1 MVVIGGGIIGLELGS
16 VYSRLGT
23 EVQVVEYLDRL
34 IPSMDGSLG
43 RNAAYLEKTGDSVFP
58 QPRST
63 KAKNFGDKVVVKALN
78 KKSRRLNLMRIT
90 ASLRLVDVP
99 IPRGSI

>member
-43 RNAAYLEKTGDSVFP
+43 KMLRTL
-58 QPRST
+58 
-63 KAKNFGDKVVVKALN
+63 
-78 KKSRRLNLMRIT
+78 KKQGIQFSSATQYKKLKFWR
-90 ASLRLVDVP
+90 
-99 IPRGSI
+99 